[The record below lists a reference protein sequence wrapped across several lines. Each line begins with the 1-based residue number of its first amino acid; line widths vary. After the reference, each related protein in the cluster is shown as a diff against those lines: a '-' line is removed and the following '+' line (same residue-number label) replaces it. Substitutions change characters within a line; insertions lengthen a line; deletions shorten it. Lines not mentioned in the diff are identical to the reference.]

1 MSHSFNDE
9 TGGHGGDL
17 AAAYAR
23 WDQAAGELIDFS
35 SNINPLGPPAGIL
48 EHLKKV
54 LPGIVAYPTPQ
65 ARELR
70 RRLAQFFNLPEQ
82 RLLLGNGANELIHL
96 LMILLRP
103 RRVFVP
109 APSFSEYERAAR
121 LAGAVVERFSLPPGG
136 EPDYNDLIG
145 QLTQGDLLVF
155 CNPNNPTGKLFK
167 RSDLLPLIKAAEERG
182 AQVLLDE
189 SFIPLTGSAEES
201 LRDLELNHLWVVIS
215 LTKIWGLPGLR
226 LGCLVGPGGEIAG
239 ISRWGDPWRVNL
251 LAQEAGLYCLQQE
264 NYIAE
269 TLKLIAEERAYLA
282 NQIKAT
288 GAFEVF
294 EATANFLLI
303 RGLDPAF
310 KVELFQADLAKMGLL
325 VRRADNF
332 PGLDQRYFRIAVRKR
347 AENERLVKAIKSWLK
362 ISDAETIL
370 RQGGI
375 NNGKRLPDDPGNSF
389 LGR

>member
-23 WDQAAGELIDFS
+23 WDPAAGEFIDFS
-35 SNINPLGPPAGIL
+35 SNINPLGPPAGLI
-48 EHLKKV
+48 EHLAEA
-54 LPGIVAYPTPQ
+54 LPEIVAYPTPQ

-70 RRLAQFFNLPEQ
+70 LGLAQFFNLPEQ

-121 LAGAVVERFSLPPGG
+121 LAGAIVERFPLPPGG

-155 CNPNNPTGKLFK
+155 CNPSNPTGKLFR
-167 RSDLLPLIKAAEERG
+167 RSALLPLIKAAEERG
-182 AQVLLDE
+182 AKVLLDE
-189 SFIPLTGSAEES
+189 SFIPLTGSADES
-201 LRDLELNHLWVVIS
+201 LRDLELDHLWVVIS

-226 LGCLVGPGGEIAG
+226 LGCLVGPSGEIAE
-239 ISRWGDPWRVNL
+239 ISRWGDPWRVNS

-269 TLKLIAEERAYLA
+269 TLKLIAEERAYLVK
-282 NQIKAT
+282 QIKET

-294 EATANFLLI
+294 EAAANFLLI
-303 RGLDPAF
+303 RGLDPKF
-310 KVELFQADLAKMGLL
+310 EVERFQADLARMGLL

-332 PGLDQRYFRIAVRKR
+332 PGLDQRFFRIAVRKR
-347 AENERLVKAIKSWLK
+347 VENERLIKAINSWL
-362 ISDAETIL
+362 
-370 RQGGI
+370 QGGAVETALTP
-375 NNGKRLPDDPGNSF
+375 GRDD
-389 LGR
+389 

>member
-1 MSHSFNDE
+1 MSHTFNDE

-23 WDQAAGELIDFS
+23 WEQTAGKLIDFS
-35 SNINPLGPPAGIL
+35 SNINPLGPPAGLL
-48 EHLKKV
+48 ECLKKA
-54 LPGIVAYPTPQ
+54 LPDIVAYPTPQ

-70 RRLAQFFNLPEQ
+70 YRLALFFNLPEQ

-96 LMILLRP
+96 LLILLRP

-109 APSFSEYERAAR
+109 APSFSEYERAAK
-121 LAGAVVERFSLPPGG
+121 LAGAIVERFPLPPGE
-136 EPDYNDLIG
+136 EPDYTSLIG

-155 CNPNNPTGKLFK
+155 CNPSNPTGKLFK
-167 RSDLLPLIKAAEERG
+167 RADLLPLVKAAEEQG
-182 AQVLLDE
+182 AKVLLDE

-201 LRDLELNHLWVVIS
+201 LRDLELDHLWVVIS

-226 LGCLVGPGGEIAG
+226 LGCLVGPGTEVVE
-239 ISRWGDPWRVNL
+239 ISRWGDPWRVNF
-251 LAQEAGLYCLQQE
+251 LAQQAGLYCLAQE

-269 TLKLIAEERAYLA
+269 TLTLIAEERAYLE
-282 NQIKAT
+282 NHIKAT

-294 EATANFLLI
+294 EAAANFLLI
-303 RGLDPAF
+303 RGLDPQF
-310 KVELFQADLAKMGLL
+310 KVERFQADLAQLGLL

-347 AENERLVKAIKSWLK
+347 AENERLVKAIKSWLEVG
-362 ISDAETIL
+362 DAETD
-370 RQGGI
+370 RFTGSDQ
-375 NNGKRLPDDPGNSF
+375 
-389 LGR
+389 

>member
-1 MSHSFNDE
+1 LSHSFNDE

-23 WDQAAGELIDFS
+23 WDPAAVEFIDFS
-35 SNINPLGPPAGIL
+35 SNINPMGPPAGLI
-48 EHLKKV
+48 EHLADA
-54 LPGIVAYPTPQ
+54 LPEIVAYPTPQ

-70 RRLAQFFNLPEQ
+70 RKLALFFNLPEQ

-121 LAGAVVERFSLPPGG
+121 LAGAIVERFPLPPGG

-155 CNPNNPTGKLFK
+155 CNPSNPTGKLFR
-167 RSDLLPLIKAAEERG
+167 RSALLPLIKAAEERG
-182 AQVLLDE
+182 AKVLLDE

-201 LRDLELNHLWVVIS
+201 LRDLELDHLWVVIS

-226 LGCLVGPGGEIAG
+226 LGCLVGPSREIAE
-239 ISRWGDPWRVNL
+239 ISRWGDPWRVNS
-251 LAQEAGLYCLQQE
+251 LAQKAGLYCLQQE

-269 TLKLIAEERAYLA
+269 TLKLIAEERAYLV

-294 EATANFLLI
+294 EAAANFLLI
-303 RGLDPAF
+303 RGLDPKF
-310 KVELFQADLAKMGLL
+310 EVERFQADLARMGLL

-347 AENERLVKAIKSWLK
+347 VENERLVEAINNWLQGGG
-362 ISDAETIL
+362 AETAL
-370 RQGGI
+370 T
-375 NNGKRLPDDPGNSF
+375 PGRNA
-389 LGR
+389 

>member
-1 MSHSFNDE
+1 LSHSFNDE

-17 AAAYAR
+17 SAAYAR
-23 WDQAAGELIDFS
+23 WDPAASEFIDFS
-35 SNINPLGPPAGIL
+35 SNINPMGPPAGLI
-48 EHLKKV
+48 EHLAEA
-54 LPGIVAYPTPQ
+54 LPEIVAYPTPQ

-121 LAGAVVERFSLPPGG
+121 LAGAIVERFPLPPGG

-155 CNPNNPTGKLFK
+155 CNPSNPTGKLFR
-167 RSDLLPLIKAAEERG
+167 RSALLPLIKAAGERG
-182 AQVLLDE
+182 AKVLLDE
-189 SFIPLTGSAEES
+189 SFIPLTGSADES
-201 LRDLELNHLWVVIS
+201 LRDLELDHLWVVIS

-226 LGCLVGPGGEIAG
+226 LGCLVGPSGEIAE
-239 ISRWGDPWRVNL
+239 ISRWGDPWRVNS

-264 NYIAE
+264 NYIGK
-269 TLKLIAEERAYLA
+269 TLKLIAEERAYLVK
-282 NQIKAT
+282 QIKAT
-288 GAFEVF
+288 GAFAVF
-294 EATANFLLI
+294 EAAANFLLI
-303 RGLDPAF
+303 RGLDPKF
-310 KVELFQADLAKMGLL
+310 EVERFQADLARMGLL

-347 AENERLVKAIKSWLK
+347 VENERLVEAINRWLQ
-362 ISDAETIL
+362 DGGAETAL
-370 RQGGI
+370 
-375 NNGKRLPDDPGNSF
+375 KPG
-389 LGR
+389 RDER

>member
-23 WDQAAGELIDFS
+23 WDPAAGEFIDFS
-35 SNINPLGPPAGIL
+35 SNINPLGPPAGLI
-48 EHLKKV
+48 EHLAEA
-54 LPGIVAYPTPQ
+54 LPEIVAYPTPQ

-70 RRLAQFFNLPEQ
+70 LGLAQFFNLPEQ

-121 LAGAVVERFSLPPGG
+121 LAGAIVERFPLPPGG

-155 CNPNNPTGKLFK
+155 CNPSNPTGKLFR
-167 RSDLLPLIKAAEERG
+167 RSALLPLIKAAEERG
-182 AQVLLDE
+182 AKVLLDE
-189 SFIPLTGSAEES
+189 SFIPLTGNADES
-201 LRDLELNHLWVVIS
+201 LRDLELDHLWVVIS

-226 LGCLVGPGGEIAG
+226 LGCLVGPSGEIAE
-239 ISRWGDPWRVNL
+239 ISRWGDPWRVNS

-269 TLKLIAEERAYLA
+269 TLKLIAEERAYLVK
-282 NQIKAT
+282 QIKET

-294 EATANFLLI
+294 EAAANFLLI
-303 RGLDPAF
+303 RGLDPKF
-310 KVELFQADLAKMGLL
+310 EVERFQADLARMGLL

-332 PGLDQRYFRIAVRKR
+332 PGLDQRFFRIAVRKR
-347 AENERLVKAIKSWLK
+347 VENERLIKAINSWLQGGG
-362 ISDAETIL
+362 AETAL
-370 RQGGI
+370 TPGR
-375 NNGKRLPDDPGNSF
+375 DD
-389 LGR
+389 